1 MYVTNE
7 GEVNLEE
14 QQTNHQQSFK
24 TFVYIM
30 YDDGL
35 TLQLS

>member
-14 QQTNHQQSFK
+14 QQTNQGAFTLK
-24 TFVYIM
+24 TISVY
-30 YDDGL
+30 YA
-35 TLQLS
+35 

>member
-14 QQTNHQQSFK
+14 QQTNHQQSFHN
-24 TFVYIM
+24 FP
-30 YDDGL
+30 GL
-35 TLQLS
+35 KAPSH